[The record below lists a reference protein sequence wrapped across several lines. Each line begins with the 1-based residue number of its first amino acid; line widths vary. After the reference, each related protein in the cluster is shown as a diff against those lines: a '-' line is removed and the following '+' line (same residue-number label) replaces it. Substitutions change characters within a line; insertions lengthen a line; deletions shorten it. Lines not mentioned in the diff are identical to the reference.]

1 MGLGRAPFL
10 YSRIV
15 KIKKSKVMYSL
26 KCSYYTA
33 KFSTIN
39 ELISNIIESGM
50 DPNYEITKDGVSIG
64 EEAINYIQF

>member
-1 MGLGRAPFL
+1 
-10 YSRIV
+10 
-15 KIKKSKVMYSL
+15 MYSL

-39 ELISNIIESGM
+39 ELIDDIIESGM